1 MWFMGYDINDSH
13 VIRKAFSTFSV
24 DTDVKQC
31 LQGVI
36 TLSGLRKKGE
46 IELLYSNMTLG

>member
-1 MWFMGYDINDSH
+1 MCFMGYDINNSH
-13 VIRKAFSTFSV
+13 VIRRAFSTFSV

-36 TLSGLRKKGE
+36 TLSGKKGG
-46 IELLYSNMTLG
+46 IELLYSNMTLS